1 MKEKPYVKVA
11 MYALNIIFAIIII
24 VPVIYCFNVSMMDL
38 KEIYGGKFWPSHLT
52 IENYTRAFQLAPFFT
67 FIKNSLIVSGVITFA
82 QVVTGALA
90 AYAFAMMEFKG
101 KKVLFYIMLA
111 TMMIPSQA
119 IIIANYLTIADWGIR
134 NTYAALILPNA
145 AAAFAVFNMRQAFLT
160 LPKEIHEAA
169 EIDGAGIFKI
179 FYKIILP
186 TCTPILATVAIF
198 SAVGQWNNYQDTLI
212 YITDQKLYSLQYL
225 LYTYINQASSLAAM
239 VRNSGTAAISTAA
252 LATQQ
257 TGTSIQMTVSVV
269 VVLPILCIYPMFQ
282 RFFVKGIMIGSVKG

>member
-1 MKEKPYVKVA
+1 
-11 MYALNIIFAIIII
+11 MY
-24 VPVIYCFNVSMMDL
+24 
-38 KEIYGGKFWPSHLT
+38 K
-52 IENYTRAFQLAPFFT
+52 R
-67 FIKNSLIVSGVITFA
+67 

-169 EIDGAGIFKI
+169 EIDGCTNFK
-179 FYKIILP
+179 F
-186 TCTPILATVAIF
+186 
-198 SAVGQWNNYQDTLI
+198 
-212 YITDQKLYSLQYL
+212 
-225 LYTYINQASSLAAM
+225 LYTIGVPLIKPSLGALIIYVFLQSWNYYLWPLLVTDSVNMRTVQIGLGMLQGAEATDFRPVMAGAM
-239 VRNSGTAAISTAA
+239 VILIPSILVFIIGQKQMISGLTAGA
-252 LATQQ
+252 
-257 TGTSIQMTVSVV
+257 
-269 VVLPILCIYPMFQ
+269 
-282 RFFVKGIMIGSVKG
+282 VKG

>member
-52 IENYTRAFQLAPFFT
+52 LENYTRAFQLAPFFT

-169 EIDGAGIFKI
+169 EIDG
-179 FYKIILP
+179 
-186 TCTPILATVAIF
+186 CTNFQI
-198 SAVGQWNNYQDTLI
+198 LI
-212 YITDQKLYSLQYL
+212 YHRCSTYQTITWCSDH
-225 LYTYINQASSLAAM
+225 
-239 VRNSGTAAISTAA
+239 
-252 LATQQ
+252 
-257 TGTSIQMTVSVV
+257 
-269 VVLPILCIYPMFQ
+269 LCIPSELELL
-282 RFFVKGIMIGSVKG
+282 SVATACNRQCKYENSSDRSWYAPGC